1 MGKKVNPRVFRLG
14 LSEKWR
20 SRWYSGRD
28 FSKFL
33 QQDVCLRRGLNHE
46 LKEAGIDRIEIERN
60 RGEIIVN
67 ILAAK
72 PGIIIGRG
80 GSGIED
86 LKKKIKSKY
95 LDKDIKLSV
104 NIREVAIPNQ
114 SANIIVDAVRV
125 DLEKRIPFRRVLK
138 QNVDKVM
145 KAGAKGVKILV
156 AGRLNGV
163 DIARREKIVQGKIP
177 LQTLRSNIDY
187 SRGVAQTMYG
197 VIGIKVWVYKGEYF
211 TKKEEKEATKKLA
224 PVKSAK
230 LFSGDDMKRRPIE
243 KPSTSR
249 RETGTRVHPR
259 AKTKK

>member
-14 LSEKWR
+14 MSEKWR
-20 SRWYSGRD
+20 SRWYSGSD

-33 QQDVCLRRGLNHE
+33 QQDILLRRGLNHE

-60 RGEIIVN
+60 RGEVIVN

-95 LDKDIKLSV
+95 LDKDIKLNV
-104 NIREVAIPNQ
+104 NIREVSVPNL
-114 SANIIVDAVRV
+114 SASIIVDAVRI

-156 AGRLNGV
+156 SGRLNGV

-197 VIGIKVWVYKGEYF
+197 VIGIKVWIYKGEYF
-211 TKKEEKEATKKLA
+211 TKKEEKEAAKKMT

-230 LFSGDDMKRRPIE
+230 LFSGDDMKRKPLE
-243 KPSTSR
+243 KPASA
-249 RETGTRVHPR
+249 RVRPKT
-259 AKTKK
+259 KTKK